1 MYNLNCAYACVPIIH
16 RGAKE
21 IIQELKGEEGA
32 GTENGSLVWMWWQ
45 GKLEGSH
52 PHRCKH
58 LWARHA
64 QCWLLAATSEE

>member
-32 GTENGSLVWMWWQ
+32 GMDNGLLVWMWQ
-45 GKLEGSH
+45 RGEAGGIASSSLQTSSEGAENKNSVF
-52 PHRCKH
+52 
-58 LWARHA
+58 
-64 QCWLLAATSEE
+64 